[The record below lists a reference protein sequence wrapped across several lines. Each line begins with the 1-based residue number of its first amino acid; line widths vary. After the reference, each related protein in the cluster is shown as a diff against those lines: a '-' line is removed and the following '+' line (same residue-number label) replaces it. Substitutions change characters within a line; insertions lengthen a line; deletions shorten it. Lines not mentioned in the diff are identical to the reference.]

1 MCKFRNLN
9 GQFVTP
15 LPSKY
20 ISLMECCGT
29 NTCGGVSIHVGSG
42 TTFGTVAPGWFV
54 ERVIEADTVYL
65 IKKRQIMVFEAPVSL
80 TLLVSAFLSLFF
92 SLSLSLC
99 DIVQVKVEKK
109 PAENK
114 FSHTKFES
122 KRELTAFKVVI
133 CGKYSNLNK
142 TIKNS

>member
-1 MCKFRNLN
+1 MVAFYVSFLLMVVYFIHYCQPEKNNFMCKFRNLN

-99 DIVQVKVEKK
+99 AIVQVKVEKK
-109 PAENK
+109 IC
-114 FSHTKFES
+114 
-122 KRELTAFKVVI
+122 RE
-133 CGKYSNLNK
+133 
-142 TIKNS
+142 